1 MFNSHLVD
9 PHPLPTHPRFAGA
22 VVNNERVGPGGPFF
36 IPYRRGQWFKSRIA
50 YNADFFL
57 LDSCYNLRC
66 V

>member
-36 IPYRRGQWFKSRIA
+36 IPYRRGQWFKSLIA
-50 YNADFFL
+50 NNADFF
-57 LDSCYNLRC
+57 C
-66 V
+66 